1 MKKIGLLDVKRAL
14 NDGRFRDSLPPEFHK
29 RYEKEIVKFLS
40 DPGCSC
46 NVPLYR
52 GLLRDCRTQLEAY
65 FPGREAMNEQ
75 EEAKKLAENNWTV
88 INCKADELE
97 ERLRRLPNGRK
108 QLAIA
113 RYEDLVTVVINEIDV
128 VY

>member
-1 MKKIGLLDVKRAL
+1 MFG
-14 NDGRFRDSLPPEFHK
+14 FEP
-29 RYEKEIVKFLS
+29 
-40 DPGCSC
+40 
-46 NVPLYR
+46 
-52 GLLRDCRTQLEAY
+52 
-65 FPGREAMNEQ
+65 

>member
-14 NDGRFRDSLPPEFHK
+14 RDGRFRDSLPLEFHK
-29 RYEKEIVKFLS
+29 THEKELIKFLS
-40 DPGCSC
+40 DPGCAC

-52 GLLRDCRTQLEAY
+52 AILREAKTQLGLY
-65 FPGREAMNEQ
+65 YPGQEIMDEEQ
-75 EEAKKLAENNWTV
+75 EIKQLSQNHWSV

-97 ERLRRLPNGRK
+97 DRLKKLPRGRK

-113 RYEDLVTVVINEIDV
+113 RYEDEITVIVNELDV
-128 VY
+128 VF